1 MPKFRRMISI
11 ACAAWAVGATA
22 AAQQPPAP
30 QLHTHQSYMEQV
42 LQPTTLDVAD
52 PMKVFAFVFNSLP
65 DRVKVYPTE
74 NYYYF
79 TFTHNG
85 VDYAGNIRLSA
96 GDRDKGKVQ
105 FAYYEQM
112 SGWLDE
118 TPGFFQALDASNGVK
133 LEKLERFVYR
143 LTYGG
148 KSVIFELNDLSR
160 VKPPA
165 DALAPEET
173 FIGPVFDDSGVR
185 FFLVYNTAVKNFLYI
200 LDETVNVTDDFVAG
214 PRGDR
219 ILVGKRT
226 GFVFYRD
233 RRRDRK
239 ILIGVYGENV
249 DVNNYFDGPFDQL
262 PDNFIEGETL
272 RDAILKV
279 QPNLK
284 GKIDRLGG
292 TADGEMRYSIG
303 AYLIYRELREFDR
316 VDRCAGR
323 SHISEAAYYGCFILN
338 HEQQDL
344 RSGPSETMR
353 PSNLRKLGGWG
364 QRKPPQ

>member
-1 MPKFRRMISI
+1 MARGYRVFLI
-11 ACAAWAVGATA
+11 AVAALAASAA
-22 AAQQPPAP
+22 AAQPPVP
-30 QLHTHQSYMEQV
+30 QLHTHQSYMGQV

-65 DRVKVYPTE
+65 DRVNVYPTE

-85 VDYAGNIRLSA
+85 VDYAGDIRLSA

-112 SGWLDE
+112 SGWLEE

-133 LEKLERFVYR
+133 LEKLERFVYQM
-143 LTYGG
+143 TYGG

-165 DALAPEET
+165 DALAPKET

-185 FFLVYNTAVKNFLYI
+185 FFLVYNAAINNFLYI
-200 LDETVNVTDDFVAG
+200 LDETVDVTDDFATG

-219 ILVGKRT
+219 ILVGKST

-239 ILIGVYGENV
+239 ILIGIYGENV

-262 PDNFIEGETL
+262 PDNFIEGEAL

-284 GKIDRLGG
+284 GRIDRLGG
-292 TADGEMRYSIG
+292 RQNAVLDRSV
-303 AYLIYRELREFDR
+303 FD
-316 VDRCAGR
+316 
-323 SHISEAAYYGCFILN
+323 L
-338 HEQQDL
+338 
-344 RSGPSETMR
+344 
-353 PSNLRKLGGWG
+353 
-364 QRKPPQ
+364 